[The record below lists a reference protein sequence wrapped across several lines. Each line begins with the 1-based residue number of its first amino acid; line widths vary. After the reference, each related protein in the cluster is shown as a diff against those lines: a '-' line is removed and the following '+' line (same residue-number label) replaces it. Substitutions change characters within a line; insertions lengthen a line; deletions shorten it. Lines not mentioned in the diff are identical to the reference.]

1 MSPNL
6 PGMRIVKPKVAAVVA
21 LCVSAALLVPVSSGA
36 SAAPGPQAEEPVP
49 WTWEPV
55 PVPPVEVTDPV
66 IPIFAAVGKDMPVA
80 GAKVEIRSGGVV
92 VATGTTGDG
101 GVALIKKG
109 DLPAEFG
116 VRISGGTVNGK
127 ASKAVLLSRFDSK
140 SGLAS
145 ADLVTTLV
153 EKFKQQMDTSDWAAN
168 YMTMKS
174 LGLITGVDTVGS
186 RFSSNSRFDGSKFI
200 AAADKRGGLDKY
212 MKFLIPQINKWKKF
226 PFRGTVQQRSTSSD
240 LLADAAGDL
249 GGYLGLP
256 SPGSDIQKKAQ
267 DAAKAM
273 QKAFTDM
280 LAMEWK
286 TQILVNQSIYT
297 TETAKVSNFES
308 GVKFINDKW
317 GTFTQTNVKDPG
329 YDSLRKEL
337 YNDIR
342 REVYDNYPQVE
353 NYFPATTQGVLKAGH
368 AVFQS
373 MYPYYIPGD
382 VDQIQGMVGYW
393 ESLAAAGNLY
403 IVNMY
408 SYDPSLAANIATQNQ
423 YAQKTDTRILKAMPD
438 DLSATQVGIW
448 QQGRAY
454 ATSSSLYSKGYYYL
468 DYKKITD
475 MADAWGNCDS
485 WGSGYSGTGSPTYIT
500 QDQLKNIIYGMVPS
514 GYTLAWSSDS
524 QYLSGVRAGGTPIIN
539 YIKAQDQQLQYLT
552 YADTTRV
559 FGQAHTYKDSLG
571 NTHHDWKGETICYA
585 TDIRNN
591 GTTVNNQPQL
601 NDGLVLTAWV
611 YVNKALTA
619 PNSF

>member
-1 MSPNL
+1 MHRNSR
-6 PGMRIVKPKVAAVVA
+6 PGRRA
-21 LCVSAALLVPVSSGA
+21 LIATVVSSLVMTA
-36 SAAPGPQAEEPVP
+36 SMGVPAIAVQPQADAPVP

-92 VATGTTGDG
+92 VATGTTGEG
-101 GVALIKKG
+101 GVALIKKA
-109 DLPAEFG
+109 DLPADFG

-127 ASKAVLLSRFDSK
+127 ASKAVLLSRFDPE

-145 ADLVTTLV
+145 ADLVTTLI
-153 EKFKQQMDTSDWAAN
+153 ERYKTQMGTSEWSAN
-168 YMTMKS
+168 YLTLKS
-174 LGLITGVDTVGS
+174 LGLLSGVDTVGS
-186 RFSSNSRFDGSKFI
+186 RFSTNSRFDGSKFI
-200 AAADKRGGLDKY
+200 AAADKKGGLDKY
-212 MKFLIPQINKWKKF
+212 MRFLIPQIDKGKKF
-226 PFRGTVQQRSTSSD
+226 SFRGTVQQRSTSSD

-256 SPGSDIQKKAQ
+256 SPGADIQKKAQ

-286 TQILVNQSIYT
+286 TQVLVNQATYT
-297 TETAKVSNFES
+297 TETSKVSDFES

-342 REVYDNYPQVE
+342 REVYDNYPQIE

-373 MYPYYIPGD
+373 LYQYYIPRD
-382 VDQIQGMVGYW
+382 VDQLQGMVEYW
-393 ESLAAAGNLY
+393 KSLAAAGNLY

-408 SYDPSLAANIATQNQ
+408 SYDPALASNMATQNQ
-423 YAQKTDTRILKAMPD
+423 YAQKTDARILKAMPD

-475 MADAWGNCDS
+475 MADAYGNCDK
-485 WGSGYSGTGSPTYIT
+485 WTGGYSGTGSPKYIT
-500 QDQLKNIIYGMVPS
+500 QDELKNIIYGMVPS
-514 GYTLAWSSDS
+514 GYTLAWASDS
-524 QYLSGVRAGGTPIIN
+524 QYLSGIRAGGSPIIN
-539 YIKAQDQQLQYLT
+539 YVRAQDPQLMFLT

-559 FGQAHTYKDSLG
+559 FGQSYSHKDPSSG
-571 NTHHDWKGETICYA
+571 KTQHDWEGEVICYS
-585 TDIRNN
+585 TDIRQD
-591 GTTVNNQPQL
+591 GTTVNNNPKVTT
-601 NDGLVLTAWV
+601 GLVLTAWV
-611 YVNKALTA
+611 YVNKTLAA
-619 PNSF
+619 PSTF

>member
-1 MSPNL
+1 
-6 PGMRIVKPKVAAVVA
+6 MRIVKPKVAAVVA

-101 GVALIKKG
+101 GVALIKKA

-145 ADLVTTLV
+145 ADLVTTLI
-153 EKFKQQMDTSDWAAN
+153 ERFKTQTGTSDWSAN
-168 YMTMKS
+168 YMTLKS
-174 LGLITGVDTVGS
+174 LGLIAGVDTVGS
-186 RFSSNSRFDGSKFI
+186 RFSTNSRFDGSKFI

-212 MKFLIPQINKWKKF
+212 MRFLIPQIDKGKKF
-226 PFRGTVQQRSTSSD
+226 SFRGTVQQRSTSSD

-342 REVYDNYPQVE
+342 KNVYDNYPQIE

-373 MYPYYIPGD
+373 MYGYYLPSD

-408 SYDPSLAANIATQNQ
+408 SYDPTLAANIATQNQ
-423 YAQKTDTRILKAMPD
+423 YAQKTDARILKAMPA
-438 DLSATQVGIW
+438 DLVGTELGIW
-448 QQGRAY
+448 KLNRAY
-454 ATSSSLYSKGYYYL
+454 TKNSSKLIA
-468 DYKKITD
+468 YKTITD
-475 MADAWGNCDS
+475 MAESWGNCSS
-485 WGSGYSGTGSPTYIT
+485 WSGGYSGTGGA
-500 QDQLKNIIYGMVPS
+500 KIISRTDLNNMYKSILPS
-514 GYTLAWSSDS
+514 GNTYSWASVTDS
-524 QYLSGVRAGGTPIIN
+524 QYFTGVRTNGKSFLDVVHSQDTGVRFLVYVDSDII
-539 YIKAQDQQLQYLT
+539 L
-552 YADTTRV
+552 
-559 FGQAHTYKDSLG
+559 GQSHKYKDDWG
-571 NTHHDWKGETICYA
+571 NTKHDWKGETVCNA
-585 TDIRNN
+585 TLLQNG
-591 GTTVNNQPQL
+591 GTTISNENVVQ
-601 NDGLVLTAWV
+601 DGDFWV
-611 YVNKALTA
+611 TVMVFRPNSLTA
-619 PNSF
+619 PSTF